1 MLALPSIWNI
11 LISSIV
17 FFIAVWY
24 LRRYLD
30 EQGLP
35 KGITRSLL
43 VFMLASLASCGTG
56 TFIDKIAGK
65 KADPAAPTAL
75 KQLLNAAKQSA
86 QE

>member
-1 MLALPSIWNI
+1 MLTLPSIWNI

-35 KGITRSLL
+35 QGVTRSLL
-43 VFMLASLASCGTG
+43 VFMLASLASCGAG
-56 TFIDKIAGK
+56 TVVDKIEGNKTTQTTPTELK
-65 KADPAAPTAL
+65 K
-75 KQLLNAAKQSA
+75 LLNAAKQGDH
-86 QE
+86 E